1 MSGVLVEH
9 RPVLLKESL
18 ELLNVRAGGVYVDG
32 TVGLGGH
39 AEEILQRL
47 GKEGRLIGLD
57 RDAAALKRATQ
68 RLEGQKAKS
77 EFYNENFKNMPL
89 LLRRLGIERLDGCL
103 LDLGVSSLQLDTTE
117 RGFSFR
123 EEGPLD
129 MRMDLSQKTT
139 AANLV
144 NELSEEELSGIFR
157 EYGEER
163 AARRIA
169 SAIVQRRKSMRFRTT
184 TDLATL
190 VEQVKGRLPG
200 SRLHPATLVFQAL
213 RIEVNQELKGLE
225 ELLGWVIGVLV
236 PGGRLV
242 VISFHSLEDRI
253 VKRVIQKESGK
264 CVCFR
269 PGDLCVCPREE
280 RIKVLTRK
288 PITPSDAEIE
298 ANPRARSGKLRA
310 AEKLDTE

>member
-288 PITPSDAEIE
+288 PIIPSDAEIE